1 MDYQHAKT
9 SYEKTASGTIVGN
22 GEVLLSA
29 ILIITDGTNPAT
41 AILFDKDTDATGDY
55 IISTPTLAIG
65 TTPTAVS
72 NIAFQYVINGT
83 VYSKAAVAAG
93 TAPGND
99 VIPLGTY
106 GAVALDIGA
115 DGTIDVIEAG
125 DNATGYASAALAIAG
140 IAAVAADH
148 VRMGTV
154 TVIKSDGDFTFGTTE
169 LSAAN
174 VTEVYTSTT
183 PETFNK
189 IWEGTVAGATGY
201 GGRNWT
207 YPVRCAEG
215 IHLSLSG
222 TGASAIVE
230 YI

>member
-1 MDYQHAKT
+1 MEYSIS
-9 SYEKTASGTIVGN
+9 SYEKTASCTICGTKCFLSG
-22 GEVLLSA
+22 VLV
-29 ILIITDGTNPAT
+29 ITDGTNPAT
-41 AILFDKDTDATGDY
+41 VMLFDKNNTATGDF
-55 IISTPTLAIG
+55 IISTAGLAVG
-65 TTPTAVS
+65 STAANVS

-83 VYSKAAVAAG
+83 VYSKAAVSAG

-99 VIPLGTY
+99 VIPGTKY
-106 GAVALDIGA
+106 GAVAFDIGA
-115 DGTIDVIEAG
+115 DGNIDAIEAA
-125 DNATGYASAALAIAG
+125 DNATGYDTAALAVVG
-140 IAAVAADH
+140 LPAVAADH
-148 VRMGTV
+148 VRMGYV
-154 TVIKSDGDFTFGTTE
+154 TVMKSDGAFTFGATA

-189 IWEGTVAGATGY
+189 LWGDTVAGASHY
-201 GGRNWT
+201 GWRNWN

-215 IHLSLSG
+215 IHLSISG